1 MRVFLKK
8 MSLSAKLFVPVLVS
22 GVLMLIVG
30 VIVYLPS
37 LGVSMDPHAA
47 SALAGAIVV
56 ISIGFS
62 VLIWHVVSS
71 EIRKPMQKAIEV
83 VEGVSRGDLTRR
95 IEIDSADEMGTLYTH
110 LNAFVEKLH
119 DSVTRVDESSV
130 SVLYAANILDTTA
143 EQMST
148 GIQQVVGQV
157 TSVATASEEMST
169 TSSEIAQNCVMA
181 AKSSEKAD
189 SLAKNG
195 KSITDGTVN
204 VMSNI
209 NGRVKDTAEII
220 RNLGVRSDQIGKVV
234 ELIND
239 IADQTNLLALNAAIE
254 AARAGEHGRGFAVV
268 ADEVRKLAERTTQ
281 ATKEIGQTIVAMQTE
296 TKNAVSSMEEGVR
309 EVELGAEEAA
319 KSGQALN
326 EILKQI
332 GIVTSEIN
340 QIAVASEEQTATT
353 NEISQN
359 IQQISEVMKNTSRRL
374 QENADAASQVVSLS
388 QELQKVVEQFTLHD
402 KKDQTVTSGDTEK
415 AVRMVD
421 KAVRYIKEQG
431 EKKAFDEFTNN
442 RTGQFKDNDLYIFV
456 VDLQGLTAAHGGNQQ
471 LVGQG
476 MFNLRDAGGKFF
488 IKDMVDGALKAGSG
502 WSDYKWAHPETKKVY
517 EKSSYFQ
524 RAGDYVV
531 GCGIYKGK

>member
-1 MRVFLKK
+1 
-8 MSLSAKLFVPVLVS
+8 MSLSGKLFVPTLTS
-22 GVLMLIVG
+22 SFFIFLVG
-30 VIVYLPS
+30 VIACLPS
-37 LGVSMDPHAA
+37 LGVSIDPNFA
-47 SALAGAIVV
+47 SAMAGAIVV
-56 ISIGFS
+56 ISIGLAVF
-62 VLIWHVVSS
+62 IWYIVSS
-71 EIRKPMQKAIEV
+71 EIRKPMLKAAESL
-83 VEGVSRGDLTRR
+83 EGVSRGDLTKRV
-95 IEIDSADEMGTLYTH
+95 EIDSTDEMGTLYTH
-110 LNAFVEKLH
+110 LNTFVEKLH
-119 DSVTRVDESSV
+119 DAVTRVDESSV

-189 SLAKNG
+189 GLAKRG
-195 KSITDGTVN
+195 KSITDGTVD

-209 NGRVKDTAEII
+209 NERVKNTAGII
-220 RNLGVRSDQIGKVV
+220 SSLGIRSDQIGKVV

-281 ATKEIGQTIVAMQTE
+281 ATKEIGETIVAMQKE
-296 TKNAVSSMEEGVR
+296 TKSAVSSMEEGVR

-353 NEISQN
+353 NEIGRNLAEAVKGSSEIAQN
-359 IQQISEVMKNTSRRL
+359 ITGVAQ
-374 QENADAASQVVSLS
+374 AAQSTTAGAS
-388 QELQKVVEQFTLHD
+388 
-402 KKDQTVTSGDTEK
+402 DT
-415 AVRMVD
+415 
-421 KAVRYIKEQG
+421 
-431 EKKAFDEFTNN
+431 
-442 RTGQFKDNDLYIFV
+442 
-456 VDLQGLTAAHGGNQQ
+456 
-471 LVGQG
+471 
-476 MFNLRDAGGKFF
+476 
-488 IKDMVDGALKAGSG
+488 
-502 WSDYKWAHPETKKVY
+502 
-517 EKSSYFQ
+517 Q
-524 RAGDYVV
+524 RAAKALSEMANQLQTLVSRFTT
-531 GCGIYKGK
+531 